1 MIDLSNGYFS
11 NNRLGIWVHVFV
23 NWTPAAFDTAA
34 GRSALSKLASKNGL
48 ALDGTP
54 VIKQKS
60 QLDDLAGKGLV
71 TLVKRPTTETGR
83 WFICPV
89 LKDPRNGAIA
99 PDATLAFVRDASG
112 NPLPAEREFV
122 RQFESLRTTGDW
134 AS

>member
-23 NWTPAAFDTAA
+23 NWTPAAFDTST
-34 GRSALSKLASKNGL
+34 GRRTLSKLASRNGL

-60 QLDDLAGKGLV
+60 QLDDLVGKGLV
-71 TLVKRPTTETGR
+71 TLEKRPSTESGR

-89 LKDPRNGAIA
+89 LKDPRHGAIT
-99 PDATLAFVRDASG
+99 PDATLAFVRDATG
-112 NPLPAEREFV
+112 NPLAAEREFV